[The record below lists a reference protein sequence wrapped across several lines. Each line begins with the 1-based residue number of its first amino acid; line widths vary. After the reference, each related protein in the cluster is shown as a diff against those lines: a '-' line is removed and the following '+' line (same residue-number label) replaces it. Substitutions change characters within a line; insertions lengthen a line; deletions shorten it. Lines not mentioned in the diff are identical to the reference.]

1 MPAPIDALGVMRDEV
16 VGKEVLDAV
25 MDKTTGDLCF
35 GFEGDVVL
43 EVFNFTAFGI
53 WALIFQDGT

>member
-1 MPAPIDALGVMRDEV
+1 MRDEV